1 MPRLSVTLTDEQNQ
15 RVEELVESGEY
26 SSKNAVVQDWLADA
40 ERVNQLES
48 ELAQTE
54 ARVEDLRRQLQQA
67 NAGERDVDELVAYV
81 EDERELRRRR
91 EEREQRREERR
102 QANVFRRAWWYL
114 AGTPEDGETAP

>member
-1 MPRLSVTLTDEQNQ
+1 MPRLSVTLTDDQNQ

-54 ARVEDLRRQLQQA
+54 ARVEDLRRQLQAA

-91 EEREQRREERR
+91 DEREQRREERR

-114 AGTPEDGETAP
+114 AGTPEDTAAD

>member
-1 MPRLSVTLTDEQNQ
+1 MPRLSITLTDDQNQ

-40 ERVNQLES
+40 KRMNQLES
-48 ELAQTE
+48 ELEQTE

-81 EDERELRRRR
+81 EDEQELRRRR

-114 AGTPEDGETAP
+114 AGAPDETTAD